1 VLMVVCGIEAV
12 TQLLD
17 LGAVGESDFPLLVN
31 TGITVLVLIAL
42 SSNDAARWM
51 RIRRRNSSPR

>member
-1 VLMVVCGIEAV
+1 MVVCAFEAV
-12 TQLLD
+12 TQLAD

-31 TGITVLVLIAL
+31 TAITVLVLIAL

-51 RIRRRNSSPR
+51 RMRRPNNTPR